1 MCYSDFVYCCH
12 FSVLYLVAEQ
22 CSGYKKLNIIFYSFV
37 YLAQSR
43 SALCVCV
50 CVFVASTN

>member
-50 CVFVASTN
+50 CL